1 MENLSKKNS
10 QLIKK
15 KSKEFG
21 FDFCG
26 ISKAHF
32 LEEEAP
38 KLETWLKKNYQGKMN
53 WMENYFDMRLDPR
66 LLVPGAKSVISLLM
80 NYYPE
85 SFQNENSKY
94 KVSKYAYGKDYHLI
108 LKEKCKHLMNEL
120 KMEIGDFHGRAFTDS
135 APVMDKVWAA
145 KSGLGWIGKNSNLI
159 SKQNGSF
166 LFIAEIILD
175 VELEPDLSTG
185 DFCGTC
191 TACID
196 SCPTQAIVAPYVVD
210 GSRCISYLT
219 IELKENIPTEFKKKM
234 DGWVFGCD
242 VCQDVCPWNRFSKPS
257 KVDDFR
263 LHKDFTDWESSRWEE
278 ITDEIFN
285 EVFKQSP
292 IKRTKL
298 KGLKRNITFLQN
310 EKKDAE

>member
-1 MENLSKKNS
+1 LKHLAQKYA

-15 KSKEFG
+15 KSLEFG

-26 ISKAHF
+26 ISKAQF
-32 LEEEAP
+32 LEKEAP
-38 KLETWLKKNYQGKMN
+38 ILEHWLKKNYQGKMS
-53 WMENYFDMRLDPR
+53 WMENYFDKRLDPS
-66 LLVPGAKSVISLLM
+66 LLVPGAKSIVSLLV

-85 SFQNENSKY
+85 SFQNKNSKY
-94 KVSKYAYGKDYHLI
+94 KVSKYAYGKDYHLV
-108 LKEKCKHLMNEL
+108 LKEKCKALMNQL
-120 KMEIGDFHGRAFTDS
+120 RIEIGNFNGRAFTDS
-135 APVMDKVWAA
+135 APVMDKVWAE

-166 LFIAEIILD
+166 FFIAEIILD
-175 VELEPDLSTG
+175 VELEPDLPAG

-196 SCPTQAIVAPYVVD
+196 SCPTQAIIAPYVVD
-210 GSRCISYLT
+210 GSKCISYLT
-219 IELKENIPTEFKKKM
+219 IELKESIPTEFKNKM

-242 VCQDVCPWNRFSKPS
+242 VCQDVCPWNRFSKPTLTE
-257 KVDDFR
+257 DFKT
-263 LHKDFTDWESSRWEE
+263 HKEFTNWESSHWEE
-278 ITDEIFN
+278 ITDEIFS

-298 KGLKRNITFLQN
+298 SGLKRNIAFISN
-310 EKKDAE
+310 NKKDAD